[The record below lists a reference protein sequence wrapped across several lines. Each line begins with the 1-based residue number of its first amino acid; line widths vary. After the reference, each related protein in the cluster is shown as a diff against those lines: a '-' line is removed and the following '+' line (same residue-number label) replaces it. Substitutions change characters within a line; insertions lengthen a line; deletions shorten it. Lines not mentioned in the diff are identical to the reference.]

1 MKIFKLDTETP
12 FAKDS
17 LCLTI
22 GNFDGFHNGHQEILK
37 TLKKISIDKKIIIC
51 SYEF

>member
-1 MKIFKLDTETP
+1 MEISKLDTETH
-12 FAKDS
+12 FTKDG

-37 TLKKISIDKKIIIC
+37 TLKKHQLKKLMQL
-51 SYEF
+51 